1 MHAFYCATLLHSR
14 SWLNC
19 ACRMVYGIYT
29 ETSVI
34 GGISANRE
42 PSKVLSANLDGK
54 VFGYNACPT
63 RFSVLGLLNFERHLR
78 PVVSAENMCLATAPP
93 MLTLRPR
100 RAWTTEYGR
109 FGLHHFGERWGLE
122 RGCRFFRLGAFHI
135 PGHGLACIAH
145 RMPPDFGDKPFA

>member
-1 MHAFYCATLLHSR
+1 MHTFYCATLLHSR

-78 PVVSAENMCLATAPP
+78 PVVS
-93 MLTLRPR
+93 
-100 RAWTTEYGR
+100 
-109 FGLHHFGERWGLE
+109 
-122 RGCRFFRLGAFHI
+122 GAGKH
-135 PGHGLACIAH
+135 
-145 RMPPDFGDKPFA
+145 MFGDSPANADSAPTPGVDYGVWSVWSAPFW